1 MDPQSTIGSIT
12 PLTGTATAGDQKENL
27 QNNRAC
33 SQGVWIY
40 NESESENIRV
50 FSSDSEEGILQGPQ
64 KDRFYPVSNLNLIRV
79 QRGGSTNAAIS
90 WYAI

>member
-1 MDPQSTIGSIT
+1 MDPQSTIGSYA
-12 PLTGTATAGDQKENL
+12 PLTGTKTAVDQKQVL

-33 SQGVWIY
+33 TQGVWIY
-40 NESESENIRV
+40 NEDESENIRV
-50 FSSDSEEGILQGPQ
+50 FSTDSEEGILQGPQ

-79 QRGGSTNAAIS
+79 QRGGNSDATIS